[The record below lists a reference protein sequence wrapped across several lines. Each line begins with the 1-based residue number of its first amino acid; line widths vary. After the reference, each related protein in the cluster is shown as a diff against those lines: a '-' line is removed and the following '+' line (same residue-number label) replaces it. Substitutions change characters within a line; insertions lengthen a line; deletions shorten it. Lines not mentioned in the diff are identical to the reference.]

1 MATKSK
7 QQTRTQSATLEFD
20 EQALQ
25 STMQEFL
32 KDEKKENPGILN
44 FATIAGFAMLF
55 ICLTYL
61 IQLMGLTI
69 GPDLST
75 FVSVLPLIGG
85 ILVTL
90 VGFGFFVGD
99 RKDEKKNKKG
109 NRSQKYSYNKEFD
122 VVGGEESFKKNHFK
136 TKNAKESN
144 LNNDLDVD
152 FEQFVYGSSESG
164 KKSVN
169 SYAHRESKKL
179 MKSRT
184 DKKWAGVCG
193 GIAKYFGISSTVV
206 RLLFVIA
213 TFMGYGSAILIYIG
227 LSIAMPK
234 EPVDLLDDF

>member
-1 MATKSK
+1 MATQSK
-7 QQTRTQSATLEFD
+7 QHFQAQSGTLEFD
-20 EQALQ
+20 ERDLQ

-32 KDEKKENPGILN
+32 KDEKKESQGILN

-55 ICLTYL
+55 VCLTYL
-61 IQLMGLTI
+61 IQLLGLSI

-99 RKDEKKNKKG
+99 RRDERKSKKN
-109 NRSQKYSYNKEFD
+109 NRNRKYSYNKEFD
-122 VVGGEESFKKNHFK
+122 VVGGENSFSKKNDK
-136 TKNAKESN
+136 SSTGNAKN
-144 LNNDLDVD
+144 LSNDLDVD
-152 FEQFVYGSSESG
+152 FEQFAYGSSSAN
-164 KKSVN
+164 KNTVN
-169 SYAHRESKKL
+169 SYAYRETKKL

-234 EPVDLLDDF
+234 EPIDMLDDF